1 MSKNTEKL
9 LWFLIGAALGA
20 SVALLYAPK
29 SGKETRR
36 YLRRKSSEA
45 RDALVET
52 GEHLLEKGREL
63 GEEIAERGRR
73 LYRKG
78 VEIAEEA
85 GGLLERSRKLVA
97 RE

>member
-1 MSKNTEKL
+1 MSRDSERL

-20 SVALLYAPK
+20 GVALLYAPK
-29 SGKETRR
+29 SGEETRR
-36 YLRRKSSEA
+36 YLRKKTSEA
-45 RDALVET
+45 RDALGET
-52 GEHLLEKGREL
+52 GEQLLEKGREL
-63 GEEIAERGRR
+63 GEQIAERGRQ

-85 GGLLERSRKLVA
+85 GGLLERSRKSVA